1 MKLRELKPLHLKM
14 IINALAEKGYSSK
27 IMTEIKQTAA
37 QVLEAAVENDLI
49 HRNVF
54 AKVTVPKTEAEE
66 REPID
71 EAIRKLIFDTCEGH
85 RMGIPALVMLY
96 TGIRKG
102 ELLALKWEDV
112 DLKTERLTVNKAVA
126 FHNNS
131 VSIKTPKTKAGNRT
145 VPIPKKIVP
154 LLQKAKDGADSEYV
168 CPSVKGEIMTHTAY
182 NVA

>member
-1 MKLRELKPLHLKM
+1 M
-14 IINALAEKGYSSK
+14 
-27 IMTEIKQTAA
+27 
-37 QVLEAAVENDLI
+37 ENDLI

-71 EAIRKLIFDTCEGH
+71 EATRKLIFDTCEGH

-112 DLKTERLTVNKAVA
+112 DLVGERLTVNKAVA
-126 FHNNS
+126 DRKS
-131 VSIKTPKTKAGNRT
+131 V
-145 VPIPKKIVP
+145 V
-154 LLQKAKDGADSEYV
+154 
-168 CPSVKGEIMTHTAY
+168 
-182 NVA
+182 